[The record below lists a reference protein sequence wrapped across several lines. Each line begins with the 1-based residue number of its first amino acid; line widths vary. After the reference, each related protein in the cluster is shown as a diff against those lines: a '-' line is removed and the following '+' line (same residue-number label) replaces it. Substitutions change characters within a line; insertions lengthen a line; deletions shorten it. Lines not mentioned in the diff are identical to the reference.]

1 VDSTVDLLV
10 TCALSTGIGL
20 LVGLERERKPTAKA
34 GVRTFALIAVLGT
47 ITAVVGTATG
57 SAWPIA
63 AGTIAVAATLIAAH
77 VRDAATLPDDS
88 GTTTVIA
95 ALVVYFLGA
104 LNAEGHYLLAAALG
118 VGMTA
123 LLHFKA
129 ELEGI
134 SHRLTAQDIRSILQF
149 AVLSAVVLPLLPDR
163 SFGPYGVLNPFNLW
177 LMVVLVEG
185 VSLAGYLA
193 WRLTLGRHGLLLTG
207 LLGGAVSSTAT
218 TLVYA
223 RHVRDGTQSPD
234 AALLVILLANAA
246 MLARVLVIVVIVAPR
261 AMSAALIVLLPA
273 MVGALPAVIGRW
285 RELRSSNGPPEG
297 EYRNPTGLRT
307 ALGFAVIYGVV
318 LMLAAWAADRVG
330 QGGLYVLAALSGLT
344 DVDAITLSSLRLL
357 EGETLTRTVAMTTVG
372 IAVAAN
378 LVFKAALATGI
389 GGSALRVSVPR
400 AFLGPLAGLAL
411 GVVGLHAL
419 A

>member
-1 VDSTVDLLV
+1 MDSTVDLLL

-20 LVGLERERKPTAKA
+20 LVGLERERSPTAKA

-47 ITAVVGTATG
+47 ITTVLGTATG
-57 SAWPIA
+57 STWPLA
-63 AGTIAVAATLIAAH
+63 AGALAVAATLIAAH
-77 VRDAATLPDDS
+77 VRDATTLADDS

-104 LNAEGHYLLAAALG
+104 LNAEGHYLPAAALG

-123 LLHFKA
+123 LLHFKG
-129 ELEGI
+129 ELEGF
-134 SHRLTAQDIRSILQF
+134 SQRLTAQDIRSILQF
-149 AVLSAVVLPLLPDR
+149 AVLSAVILPLLPDR
-163 SFGPYGVLNPFNLW
+163 PFGPYGVLNAFNLW

-185 VSLAGYLA
+185 VSLVGYLA

-223 RHVRDGTQSPD
+223 RHVRDGTQSSE

-246 MLARVLVIVVIVAPR
+246 MLARVLIIVGIVAPR
-261 AMSAALIVLLPA
+261 AMSSALIVLLPA
-273 MVGALPAVIGRW
+273 VVGALPAVIGRW
-285 RELRSSNGPPEG
+285 RELRSAKPPEG

-307 ALGFAVIYGVV
+307 ALGFALAYGVV
-318 LMLAAWAADRVG
+318 LVLAAWAADTVG
-330 QGGLYVLAALSGLT
+330 QGGLYALAAVSGLT
-344 DVDAITLSSLRLL
+344 DVDPITLSSLRLL

-378 LVFKAALATGI
+378 LVFKAVLVAGI
-389 GGSALRVSVPR
+389 GGPALRASAPR
-400 AFLGPLAGLAL
+400 AFLGPLAGVAL
-411 GVVGLHAL
+411 GVAALHAL